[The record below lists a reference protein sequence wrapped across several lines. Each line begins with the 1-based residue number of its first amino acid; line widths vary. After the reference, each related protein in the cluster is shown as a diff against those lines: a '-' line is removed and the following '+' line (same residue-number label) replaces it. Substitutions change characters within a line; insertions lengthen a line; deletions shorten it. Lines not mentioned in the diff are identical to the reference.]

1 MGYLGLRF
9 VGLGLKIILCLGS
22 YVLQELQEPD
32 FMFPAVGT
40 KSILGDP
47 NFFKKK
53 YLSKFFVA

>member
-32 FMFPAVGT
+32 FMFPARGT
-40 KSILGDP
+40 ESILGDP
-47 NFFKKK
+47 NFFEKK
-53 YLSKFFVA
+53 YLSKFFIA